1 MNRQLLIVD
10 DDEVIRLLLESHF
23 RQRGFT
29 CQVASGGNEALEIL
43 SRGQTQVLITDLDMP
58 GMDGIALLRAVRKQ
72 GLFTR
77 CVVVTGY
84 ATISNLTSCLREG
97 AVGLVPKP
105 LTTYAVLDDVVDLA
119 FTQMQ
124 RWTDQMSAIVRLRP
138 TSHSAMYSDPLSALE
153 PKEKHL
159 G

>member
-1 MNRQLLIVD
+1 MGRQLLIVD
-10 DDEVIRLLLESHF
+10 DDEVIRLMLESHF
-23 RQRGFT
+23 RIRGYT
-29 CQVASGGNEALEIL
+29 CQTAIDGNTALAIL
-43 SRGQTQVLITDLDMP
+43 SRGQIQVLITDLDMP

-105 LTTYAVLDDVVDLA
+105 LTTYTVLDEVVDLA

-124 RWTDQMSAIVRLRP
+124 RWVDQMTAIVRLRP
-138 TSHSAMYSDPLSALE
+138 EVNSTTTTHQCTALE
-153 PKEKHL
+153 PKAKAIS
-159 G
+159 

>member
-23 RQRGFT
+23 RTRGFT
-29 CQVASGGNEALEIL
+29 CQTASGGNEALEIL
-43 SRGQTQVLITDLDMP
+43 GRGQIQVLITDLDMP
-58 GMDGIALLRAVRKQ
+58 GMDGIALLRAVRKN

-84 ATISNLTSCLREG
+84 ATIGNLTSCLREG

-105 LTTYAVLDDVVDLA
+105 LTTYTTLDDVVDLA

-124 RWTDQMSAIVRLRP
+124 RWMEQMSAIVKLRP
-138 TSHSAMYSDPLSALE
+138 VTTTPTSPLTALE
-153 PKEKHL
+153 PKSKHVS
-159 G
+159 

>member
-10 DDEVIRLLLESHF
+10 DDDVIRLLLESHF
-23 RQRGFT
+23 RTPGFT
-29 CQVASGGNEALEIL
+29 CQTASGHNEALTIL
-43 SRGQTQVLITDLDMP
+43 NRGHTQVLITDLDMP
-58 GMDGIALLRAVRKQ
+58 GMDGIALLRVVREK

-84 ATISNLTSCLREG
+84 ATVSHLTSCLRKG

-119 FTQMQ
+119 
-124 RWTDQMSAIVRLRP
+124 L
-138 TSHSAMYSDPLSALE
+138 
-153 PKEKHL
+153 PKCNAGWIK
-159 G
+159 

>member
-23 RQRGFT
+23 RTRGFT
-29 CQVASGGNEALEIL
+29 CQTASSGNEALAIL
-43 SRGQTQVLITDLDMP
+43 CRGQIQVLITDLDMP
-58 GMDGIALLRAVRKQ
+58 DMDGIALLRAVRKQ

-77 CVVVTGY
+77 CVVVTGF
-84 ATISNLTSCLREG
+84 ASISNLTSCLREG

-105 LTTYAVLDDVVDLA
+105 LTTYTVLDDVVDSA

-124 RWTDQMSAIVRLRP
+124 RWVDQMTAIVRLRP
-138 TSHSAMYSDPLSALE
+138 EVNSATTAHPHTTIEAKAKSVS
-153 PKEKHL
+153 
-159 G
+159 

>member
-10 DDEVIRLLLESHF
+10 DDEVIRLVLESHF
-23 RQRGFT
+23 RTRGFI
-29 CQVASGGNEALEIL
+29 CQTASSGNEALSIL
-43 SRGQTQVLITDLDMP
+43 NRGQIQVLITDLDMP

-84 ATISNLTSCLREG
+84 ASISNLTSCLREG

-105 LTTYAVLDDVVDLA
+105 LTTYSTLDEVVDLA

-124 RWTDQMSAIVRLRP
+124 RWVDQMSAIVRLRP
-138 TSHSAMYSDPLSALE
+138 AVNSNATTDQRTALE
-153 PKEKHL
+153 PKAKMVN
-159 G
+159 

>member
-1 MNRQLLIVD
+1 MSRELLIVD

-23 RQRGFT
+23 RTRGFS
-29 CQVASGGNEALEIL
+29 CQTASSGNEALAIL
-43 SRGQTQVLITDLDMP
+43 SHGQIQVLITDLDMP
-58 GMDGIALLRAVRKQ
+58 GMDGIALLRAVRKK

-105 LTTYAVLDDVVDLA
+105 LTTYTVLDEVVDLA

-124 RWTDQMSAIVRLRP
+124 RWVDQMTTIVRLRP
-138 TSHSAMYSDPLSALE
+138 EVNSTTTTHQCTALE
-153 PKEKHL
+153 PKAKTVR
-159 G
+159 